1 MAMQGALR
9 QGTVLRSVRS
19 GCPALPLQVSLGV
32 WLCAPVRLPRILGPD
47 RPHLQAKVQGVPG
60 YPTCNAI
67 GLYRTRPLQYDRVS
81 RLFRY
86 PCLGEVV
93 ESASGGA
100 INDRMCNKGN
110 VTIGY

>member
-9 QGTVLRSVRS
+9 QGTVLDLCGLAV
-19 GCPALPLQVSLGV
+19 CPALPLQVSLGV

-67 GLYRTRPLQYDRVS
+67 GLYRTRP
-81 RLFRY
+81 
-86 PCLGEVV
+86 
-93 ESASGGA
+93 
-100 INDRMCNKGN
+100 
-110 VTIGY
+110 